1 MPCSLKKPLGLYNP
15 NTIDEFSVWLRFRNA
30 QQAMTDAKEKT
41 AVNENNPKNE
51 SSLKRLFRLLL
62 QHKAMIGLAILAMIV
77 TAGAASVIAL
87 FVGKLTDAGFYEK
100 DPNVIYWAPIA
111 LVAIAFLHG
120 ASTFASSYLLQCVS
134 QNVISELR
142 AKMFGNII
150 RWPAAT
156 HQRFPSGIVVS
167 KFINE
172 ASNALGSATEILTSI
187 VRDSLQVLG
196 LLVVLFFQNWQL
208 TLVSLV
214 IAPVIVLILRWVT
227 RRMRVYAKRYQS
239 ALGELSGVVQEAIDA
254 RYVIKVYDGYEHE
267 ETLFKKVNAE
277 IRKLALR
284 MQLVT
289 SAGTPLT
296 RFVAVGAVSVVIVVA
311 LTQAHRGLIT
321 MGEFVTFLTALLM
334 LLPPIRHLASLNG
347 SVARLT
353 AATDSIYSVV
363 DELSEADKGKKEL
376 PRVTGAVRF
385 EDVSMH
391 YDGTKKDALSHFSL
405 DVKPGETIAFVGDSG
420 AGKSTLINLIPRFWI
435 PTGGE
440 IYFDGVAQSDVT
452 LQSLRKNLALVSQ
465 DVVLFD
471 DTIAAN
477 IAFADETA
485 TREKVEEAARAAYL
499 MPFIETLPKGLD
511 TPVGEAGSRLS
522 GGQKQRIS
530 IARALL
536 KNAPILLLDEATSAL
551 DTQSEKYIQES
562 LKELMKNRTTFVV
575 AHRLST
581 IEGADLIVVFKNG
594 HVVEMGQHA
603 ELLEKKGHYAHLYN
617 LQFSKKPS

>member
-1 MPCSLKKPLGLYNP
+1 MTEKKEEKPKKP
-15 NTIDEFSVWLRFRNA
+15 
-30 QQAMTDAKEKT
+30 
-41 AVNENNPKNE
+41 NN
-51 SSLKRLFRLLL
+51 LKRLLKLLL
-62 QHKAMIGLAILAMIV
+62 EHKGMIALAILAMIV
-77 TAGAASVIAL
+77 TAAAASVIAL

-120 ASTFASSYLLQCVS
+120 ASTFASSFLLQCVS
-134 QNVISELR
+134 QNVIANLR
-142 AKMFGNII
+142 AKMFENII

-156 HQRFPSGIVVS
+156 HQKFPSGIVVS

-172 ASNALGSATEILTSI
+172 ASNALGTAAEILTSI

-196 LLVVLFFQNWQL
+196 LLIVLFFQNWQL
-208 TLVSLV
+208 TLVSL
-214 IAPVIVLILRWVT
+214 IITPLIVLILRWVT
-227 RRMRVYAKRYQS
+227 RRMRSYAKKSQT
-239 ALGELSGVVQEAIDA
+239 ALGVLSGVVQEAIDA
-254 RYVIKVYDGYEHE
+254 RYIIKIYDGYEHE
-267 ETLFKKVNAE
+267 ETLFKKINTE
-277 IRKLALR
+277 IRKLALK

-311 LTQAHRGLIT
+311 LTQAHRGQIT

-353 AATDSIYSVV
+353 AASDSIYSIV
-363 DELSEADKGKKEL
+363 DELSEDDKGTEEL
-376 PRVTGAVRF
+376 PRVSGAVRF
-385 EDVSMH
+385 DGVSMR
-391 YDGTKKDALSHFSL
+391 YEGSTKNALSGFSL

-420 AGKSTLINLIPRFWI
+420 AGKSTLINLIPRFWK
-435 PTGGE
+435 PTEGE
-440 IYFDGVAQSDVT
+440 IYFDGVAQSSVT
-452 LQSLRKNLALVSQ
+452 LKSLRKNLALVSQ

-477 IAFADETA
+477 IAFGDETA
-485 TREKVEEAARAAYL
+485 TREQIEEAARAAYL
-499 MPFIETLPKGLD
+499 MPFIESLPKGLD

-562 LKELMKNRTTFVV
+562 LQVLMKNRTTFVV

-581 IEGADLIVVFKNG
+581 IEGADLIVVFRDG
-594 HVVEMGQHA
+594 RAVEMGKHG
-603 ELLEKKGHYAHLYN
+603 ELLEKGGYYAHLYN
-617 LQFSKKPS
+617 MQFSKKVHEMA

>member
-1 MPCSLKKPLGLYNP
+1 MTEKKEEKPKKP
-15 NTIDEFSVWLRFRNA
+15 
-30 QQAMTDAKEKT
+30 
-41 AVNENNPKNE
+41 NN
-51 SSLKRLFRLLL
+51 LKRLLKLLL
-62 QHKAMIGLAILAMIV
+62 EHKGMIALAILAMIV
-77 TAGAASVIAL
+77 TAAAASVIAL

-120 ASTFASSYLLQCVS
+120 ASTFASSFLLQCVS
-134 QNVISELR
+134 QNVIANLR
-142 AKMFGNII
+142 AKMFENII

-156 HQRFPSGIVVS
+156 HQKFPSGIVVS

-172 ASNALGSATEILTSI
+172 ASNALGTAAEILTSI

-196 LLVVLFFQNWQL
+196 LLIVLFFQNWQL
-208 TLVSLV
+208 TLVSL
-214 IAPVIVLILRWVT
+214 IITPLIVLILRWVT
-227 RRMRVYAKRYQS
+227 RRMRSYAKKSQT
-239 ALGELSGVVQEAIDA
+239 ALGVLSGVVQEAIDA
-254 RYVIKVYDGYEHE
+254 RYIIKIYDGYEHE
-267 ETLFKKVNAE
+267 ETLFKKINTE
-277 IRKLALR
+277 IRKLALK

-311 LTQAHRGLIT
+311 LTQAHRGQIT

-353 AATDSIYSVV
+353 AASDSIYSIV
-363 DELSEADKGKKEL
+363 DELSEDDKGTEEL
-376 PRVTGAVRF
+376 PRVSGAVRF
-385 EDVSMH
+385 DGVSMR
-391 YDGTKKDALSHFSL
+391 YEGSTKNALSGFSL

-420 AGKSTLINLIPRFWI
+420 AGKSTLINLIPRFWK
-435 PTGGE
+435 PTEGE
-440 IYFDGVAQSDVT
+440 IYFDGVAQSSVT
-452 LQSLRKNLALVSQ
+452 LKSLRKNLALVSQ

-477 IAFADETA
+477 IAFGDETA
-485 TREKVEEAARAAYL
+485 TREQIEEAARAAYL
-499 MPFIETLPKGLD
+499 MPFIESLPKGLD

-562 LKELMKNRTTFVV
+562 LQVLMKNRTTFVV

-581 IEGADLIVVFKNG
+581 IEGADLIVVFRDG
-594 HVVEMGQHA
+594 RAVEMGKHG
-603 ELLEKKGHYAHLYN
+603 ELLEKGGHYAHLYN
-617 LQFSKKPS
+617 MQFSKKATENS

>member
-1 MPCSLKKPLGLYNP
+1 MTEKKEEKPKKP
-15 NTIDEFSVWLRFRNA
+15 
-30 QQAMTDAKEKT
+30 
-41 AVNENNPKNE
+41 NN
-51 SSLKRLFRLLL
+51 LKRLLKLLL
-62 QHKAMIGLAILAMIV
+62 EHKGMIALAILAMIV
-77 TAGAASVIAL
+77 TAAAASVIAL

-100 DPNVIYWAPIA
+100 DPNVIYWAPIT

-120 ASTFASSYLLQCVS
+120 ASTFASSFLLQCVS
-134 QNVISELR
+134 QNVIANLR
-142 AKMFGNII
+142 AKMFENII

-156 HQRFPSGIVVS
+156 HQKFPSGIVVS

-172 ASNALGSATEILTSI
+172 ASNALGTAAEILTSI

-196 LLVVLFFQNWQL
+196 LLIVLFFQNWQL
-208 TLVSLV
+208 TLVSL
-214 IAPVIVLILRWVT
+214 IITPLIVLILRWVT
-227 RRMRVYAKRYQS
+227 RRMRSYAKKSQT
-239 ALGELSGVVQEAIDA
+239 ALGVLSGVVQEAIDA
-254 RYVIKVYDGYEHE
+254 RYVIKIYDGYEHE
-267 ETLFKKVNAE
+267 ETLFKKINTE
-277 IRKLALR
+277 IRKLALK

-311 LTQAHRGLIT
+311 LTQAHRGQIT

-353 AATDSIYSVV
+353 AASDSIYSIV
-363 DELSEADKGKKEL
+363 DELSEDDKGTAEL
-376 PRVTGAVRF
+376 PRVSGAVRF
-385 EDVSMH
+385 DGVSMR
-391 YDGTKKDALSHFSL
+391 YEGSTKNALTGFSL

-420 AGKSTLINLIPRFWI
+420 AGKSTLINLIPRFWK
-435 PTGGE
+435 PTEGE
-440 IYFDGVAQSDVT
+440 IYFDGVAQSSVT
-452 LQSLRKNLALVSQ
+452 LKSLRKNLALVSQ

-477 IAFADETA
+477 IAFGDETA
-485 TREKVEEAARAAYL
+485 TREQIEEAARAAYL
-499 MPFIETLPKGLD
+499 MPFIESLSKGLD

-562 LKELMKNRTTFVV
+562 LQVLMKNRTTFVV

-581 IEGADLIVVFKNG
+581 IEGADLIVVFRDG
-594 HVVEMGQHA
+594 RAVEMGKHG
-603 ELLEKKGHYAHLYN
+603 ELLEKGGYYAHLYN
-617 LQFSKKPS
+617 MQFSKKVHEMA